1 MAGIKRPIED
11 SDDEKS
17 DEEGELVVDEVCSIT
32 DWAESSSVLQS
43 IS

>member
-32 DWAESSSVLQS
+32 D
-43 IS
+43 